1 MVTLVEP
8 TNVHKIEFNATTT
21 AGPSRVTSVTGTMP
35 ISLAALVQAKNP
47 QCLVEMPLP
56 LVAEAA
62 CDRFAGASCLALH
75 ERRSKGCSSFGEPK
89 YRGNFGTRCL
99 SQ

>member
-62 CDRFAGASCLALH
+62 CDRFAGASCLEAAAPH
-75 ERRSKGCSSFGEPK
+75 KHCWWHHHHHHCH
-89 YRGNFGTRCL
+89 T
-99 SQ
+99 